1 MAKTYSDNPTVSLTH
16 TPYKPGS
23 SMGARPGSIAATMRL
38 DNVREVRANLMK
50 VEKAFNSIE
59 ARALWDVGS
68 EIMDVAQERVPVD
81 QGVLRSS
88 GRVLPPVRKGD
99 TVEVKL
105 GFGDGG
111 AEDYAIPIHEHP
123 QNIEFSPRSWLSGG
137 GPKELN
143 YTKSGTGS
151 KYLQGPVEA
160 AKSTALAEIGATV
173 KAGITRLNKA

>member
-1 MAKTYSDNPTVSLTH
+1 MV
-16 TPYKPGS
+16 
-23 SMGARPGSIAATMRL
+23 GARSGAIAATMKL

-50 VEKAFNSIE
+50 VAKGFHSIE
-59 ARALWDVGS
+59 AMALWDVAS
-68 EIMDVAQERVPVD
+68 EIMDEALERVPVD

-137 GPKELN
+137 AAKTLT
-143 YTKSGTGS
+143 YTKSDTGS

-173 KAGITRLNKA
+173 KAGLTRLNKA

>member
-1 MAKTYSDNPTVSLTH
+1 LAKTYSDNPTVSLTH

-23 SMGARPGSIAATMRL
+23 SMGVRSGAIAATMKL

-59 ARALWDVGS
+59 ARALWDLGS
-68 EIMDVAQERVPVD
+68 EIMDVALGIVPED

-137 GPKELN
+137 GPTELN
-143 YTKSGTGS
+143 YTKDGTGS
-151 KYLQGPVEA
+151 KYLQKPLEA
-160 AKSTALAEIGATV
+160 AKSNALAELGAEV
-173 KAGITRLNKA
+173 KAGATKLNKA